1 MPWLLRCCR
10 PFATCLALP
19 YRWIRLSIRLLRCT
33 EALRLTSGKTALADV
48 PAFLNAWLLNR
59 VGLHGLLAGTVVAS
73 IGEVPL
79 FVELLVVPF
88 GLQRILSYRLTGYPD
103 RVTTRDCLA
112 ISEGSLYAAK
122 VVQ

>member
-1 MPWLLRCCR
+1 VPWLLRCCR

-19 YRWIRLSIRLLRCT
+19 YRWIRLLIRLLRCT

-88 GLQRILSYRLTGYPD
+88 GLCRESCLLTGHPD